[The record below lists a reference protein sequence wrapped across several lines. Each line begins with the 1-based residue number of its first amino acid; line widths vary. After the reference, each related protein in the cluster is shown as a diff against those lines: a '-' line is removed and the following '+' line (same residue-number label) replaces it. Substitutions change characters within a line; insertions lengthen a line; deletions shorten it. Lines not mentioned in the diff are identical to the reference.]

1 MMGGGNPDGFPD
13 EKELIEAAR
22 NGKVAAYTQLVER
35 YQEAMIRLAFTFLSN
50 WEDAREAAQDAFVKA
65 YGALGNFR
73 SESRFSTWLY
83 RILANHCKDQL
94 RKRKIRQHLIFWQP
108 KEAGEPEP
116 QAVIHRHAQH
126 DLLNDELGEGI
137 QDAMQELPV
146 QQRSVFAMRYFED
159 MSLEQ
164 IAEALQ
170 LSTGAVKAHLWQAGQ
185 KMKKRL
191 SLYMKTGE
199 L

>member
-1 MMGGGNPDGFPD
+1 MDGDNPEGFPE
-13 EKELIEAAR
+13 EKAWIAEAR

-35 YQEAMIRLAFTFLSN
+35 YQEAMIRLAFTFLGN

-65 YGALGNFR
+65 YGALAHFR

-94 RKRKIRQHLIFWQP
+94 RKRKLRQHLIFWQS
-108 KEAGEPEP
+108 KDADEPEP
-116 QAVIHRHAQH
+116 QAVTQSHAQR
-126 DLLNDELGEGI
+126 DLLNDELGAGI
-137 QDAMQELPV
+137 QEAMQALPE
-146 QQRSVFAMRYFED
+146 QQRAVFSMRYFED
-159 MSLEQ
+159 MRLEQ

-191 SLYMKTGE
+191 GLYMKTGE